1 MKSRKKSKTKK
12 GEALPIF
19 LISGKSPVTKP
30 GGYAAYSHN
39 LAKVFIKLGHKVY
52 IIAQGD
58 KNQVTKTKIGT
69 EHLVNA
75 GFINKLP
82 FFKSL
87 ELAALP
93 IFSFLFVKEIER
105 IIEKDKINKFIV
117 WGAGPWSYAGVSI
130 KNKFK
135 NRVKFIVSY
144 FTTFPHEMRGSY
156 NAINVS
162 DYGFIAKLKYFVVLN
177 VVAKMYSRLENSIV
191 HTCDIVACHYKST
204 KKILKREF
212 SLPYKKMRQ
221 ISYYVE
227 IFQRNYK
234 KPKQDIKLEKSLSKV
249 FKNNKTLVIIC
260 RQDPRKG
267 INFLLRAFKIVREK
281 TNNIK
286 LIMVGSGSMF
296 KSNQKLAKKL
306 GISSDVI
313 FTGFVSDF
321 KSILKKSNVFVFPAV
336 EEGSGS
342 LSILEAMKEGKAII
356 TTQCDGIPEDI
367 KNKKD
372 GILVPMMNEHSLAD
386 AILEVIDN
394 PKLIKRLGNNAKKA
408 YVSKFSF
415 NYMKKDVKKLLSNV

>member
-1 MKSRKKSKTKK
+1 MKSKKKFQKNK
-12 GEALPIF
+12 LPVF

-58 KNQVTKTKIGT
+58 KNNITKTKIGD
-69 EHLVNA
+69 EHLVNSSL
-75 GFINKLP
+75 IDKLP

-93 IFSFLFVKEIER
+93 FFSYLFVKEIEK
-105 IIEKDKINKFIV
+105 IIVKNKIDKFIV

-156 NAINVS
+156 NAINVA
-162 DYGFIAKLKYFVVLN
+162 DYGFVTKLKYFVVLN
-177 VVAKMYSRLENSIV
+177 VVAKMYARLENSIV
-191 HTCDIVACHYKST
+191 HTCDIVACHYNST
-204 KKILKREF
+204 KKILKKEF
-212 SLPYKKMRQ
+212 SLPNKKMNK
-221 ISYYVE
+221 IAYYVE
-227 IFQRNYK
+227 IFQRNDK
-234 KPKQDIKLEKSLSKV
+234 KTKEDLKLEKSLSKV
-249 FKNNKTLVIIC
+249 FKTKKTLVIIC

-267 INFLLRAFKIVREK
+267 INFLLRAFKTVREK
-281 TNNIK
+281 TDNIK

-321 KSILKKSNVFVFPAV
+321 KTILKKSDVFVFPAV

-356 TTQCDGIPEDI
+356 TTKCDGIPEDI
-367 KNKKD
+367 VNRKD
-372 GILVPMMNEHSLAD
+372 GILVPMLDEHSLSD
-386 AILEVIDN
+386 AILEVINN
-394 PKLIKRLGNNAKKA
+394 PKLIKKLGNNAKKA
-408 YVSKFSF
+408 YISKFSF
-415 NYMKKDVKKLLSNV
+415 DYMKKDVEKLLSTI